1 MPSSWRSRRR
11 LVSNSAN
18 TPEHVEE
25 RLTGSRAGVDGLLGG
40 QPSRVPLVAPQM
52 GVLRGFS
59 SLGVGPGRPRHLWS
73 RLRKPYSALVPLLK
87 FEGHL
92 ELHAVKRHF
101 AVLDFNVLRRDLRNA
116 KIPQS
121 LRCALYSCLT
131 SFVPR
136 LCARSYELNDFVHA
150 LGHRIILPLNSLLR
164 AFSANP
170 ESAGGFSI
178 SDWIPR

>member
-1 MPSSWRSRRR
+1 MPRALAAWMPSSWRSRRR
-11 LVSNSAN
+11 LVSNSVN
-18 TPEHVEE
+18 TPSM
-25 RLTGSRAGVDGLLGG
+25 SRNALPAAVLVSMGGLLGG

-101 AVLDFNVLRRDLRNA
+101 AVLD
-116 KIPQS
+116 
-121 LRCALYSCLT
+121 
-131 SFVPR
+131 
-136 LCARSYELNDFVHA
+136 
-150 LGHRIILPLNSLLR
+150 
-164 AFSANP
+164 
-170 ESAGGFSI
+170 
-178 SDWIPR
+178 